1 MGQPLADCDFNRAAL
16 HPAYPIKRRTSAQ
29 RTQASP
35 ERRHPEESPALDPL
49 ENSIR
54 RKRPECANSGH
65 CPMAWLE
72 GEIDPKPS
80 SECARLPAAR
90 GFAVQ
95 TPLRRRYPT
104 TEPNSPMRG
113 RHGHSNGERNKRGD
127 DHSDS
132 NCPEPTSEPA
142 FGSSRWAIA
151 TFWISRAIA
160 LALAASTT
168 PIPKHTKQL

>member
-1 MGQPLADCDFNRAAL
+1 MRPATGRLRFQPSRPAPSLPHQAPNERAENAGI
-16 HPAYPIKRRTSAQ
+16 PR
-29 RTQASP
+29 ASTP
-35 ERRHPEESPALDPL
+35 RESPALDPL

-80 SECARLPAAR
+80 SECATLPAAR

-151 TFWISRAIA
+151 TFWISRAIT